1 MSSATLDFV
10 YILTSVSANLSFEI
24 GIAGKLDLLIW
35 HSIAICW
42 LSMCWFHSWNQNG
55 WLKSDLKESDLK
67 AAQRCNDIFTAKKLN
82 IYKSSTFNNCHSYNS
97 FWSVTVQI
105 VKRKNKCIN
114 IVIWNAHL
122 NRDCCIFDPSF
133 WRSPAQKNDAKYLQM
148 SSFTVCMIL
157 SEQKKAEFFVDKI
170 ITNCF

>member
-1 MSSATLDFV
+1 MWWTLCW
-10 YILTSVSANLSFEI
+10 
-24 GIAGKLDLLIW
+24 IADSTFKTRMVG
-35 HSIAICW
+35 
-42 LSMCWFHSWNQNG
+42 WNQISRKTI
-55 WLKSDLKESDLK
+55 WKLP
-67 AAQRCNDIFTAKKLN
+67 AQRCNDIFTAKKLN

-97 FWSVTVQI
+97 FWSVIVQI

-157 SEQKKAEFFVDKI
+157 SEQKKAEIFVDKI
-170 ITNCF
+170 IANCF